1 MVFSLLY
8 LFWFSSSTYCIK
20 WTLVKQKLGCI
31 VVSAYSSRMCMPTF
45 FLCSHNHTFE
55 NGNSLSCFFSLLS
68 LSFLNMYFDGIGFYW
83 SVLFNIY
90 GPRAESDDSERV
102 LFKLKFYNVL
112 QVIIFLLYP
121 RCDIYEHYIIFRQH
135 AYRVFYPFANLGYF
149 TCRKDGSI
157 FCI

>member
-1 MVFSLLY
+1 MNFSETQIRLHRCVR
-8 LFWFSSSTYCIK
+8 LFFKNVHADLFLVLKQSHFRK
-20 WTLVKQKLGCI
+20 WQQSEL
-31 VVSAYSSRMCMPTF
+31 F
-45 FLCSHNHTFE
+45 
-55 NGNSLSCFFSLLS
+55 FFSLLS